1 MYNIYCEEKKL
12 LEEGQKLKQKKDMV
26 LYQEKHKKKTD
37 SLVNKYQSRIRKFII
52 DVSIC
57 FYLIYLNIL
66 DGRRK
71 SFN

>member
-37 SLVNKYQSRIRKFII
+37 SLVNTYQNRIRKFII
-52 DVSIC
+52 DVSININ
-57 FYLIYLNIL
+57 FTKYIY
-66 DGRRK
+66 
-71 SFN
+71 

>member
-37 SLVNKYQSRIRKFII
+37 SLVNNYQNRIRKFII
-52 DVSIC
+52 DVSKKYK
-57 FYLIYLNIL
+57 FYYNYIY
-66 DGRRK
+66 
-71 SFN
+71 

>member
-37 SLVNKYQSRIRKFII
+37 SLVNKYQSRIRKFLI
-52 DVSIC
+52 DVSINS
-57 FYLIYLNIL
+57 YLIKFKYFRWPKKIL
-66 DGRRK
+66 
-71 SFN
+71 